1 MSQRFLMK
9 SANQVKDTGRT
20 GRLSFRR
27 STMVAG
33 IPRSV
38 VGEEDTEFEDGEEE
52 TGVDVTLLDYHERT
66 EAKDRR

>member
-1 MSQRFLMK
+1 
-9 SANQVKDTGRT
+9 
-20 GRLSFRR
+20 
-27 STMVAG
+27 MVAG